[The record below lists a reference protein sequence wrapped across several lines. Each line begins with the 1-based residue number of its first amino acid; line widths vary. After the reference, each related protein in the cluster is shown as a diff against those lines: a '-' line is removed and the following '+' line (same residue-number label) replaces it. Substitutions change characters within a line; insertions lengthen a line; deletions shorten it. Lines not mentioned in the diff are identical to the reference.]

1 MNSWVFSNSFKAQL
15 STRNPSKMMNKIVT
29 KEDTERERET
39 DKNILTNPSKWGML
53 KHSPKNGKGPTKR
66 ESNSRQQQD
75 LTETGE
81 IYCPLSTFFTCSI

>member
-39 DKNILTNPSKWGML
+39 DKNILTNPSK
-53 KHSPKNGKGPTKR
+53 
-66 ESNSRQQQD
+66 
-75 LTETGE
+75 
-81 IYCPLSTFFTCSI
+81 